1 MLSLSNDRRPQEI
14 LMNLFSLLRPVAVLL
29 LAAGSVSFSASASGE
44 ERDYR
49 SHSTAV
55 LDLATGD
62 FVATG
67 NGTHL
72 GKYTESGNVS
82 IVGGAFPVFLVA
94 GSATLTDKSGDE
106 LWVDITGMLDFSTG
120 TITGTITFVGG
131 KGRFEEATGSA
142 SVVALFETDG
152 LTATIAVVVA
162 GTIDF

>member
-1 MLSLSNDRRPQEI
+1 
-14 LMNLFSLLRPVAVLL
+14 MNLFHLLRPVAVLL
-29 LAAGSVSFSASASGE
+29 VAVVSATFSARASGE

-55 LDLATGD
+55 LSLGTGD
-62 FVATG
+62 FVAAG

-106 LWVDITGMLDFSTG
+106 LCVEIDGVLDFSTG
-120 TITGTITFVGG
+120 TIIGTISFVGAPT
-131 KGRFEEATGSA
+131 GRFENATGSA
-142 SVVALFETDG
+142 SVVAPFVTDG
-152 LTATIAVVVA
+152 VTATIDVVVE
-162 GTIDF
+162 GTIDY

>member
-1 MLSLSNDRRPQEI
+1 
-14 LMNLFSLLRPVAVLL
+14 MNLFHLLRPVVVLL
-29 LAAGSVSFSASASGE
+29 VAVGSVIFSARASGE

-62 FVATG
+62 FVAAG

-82 IVGGAFPVFLVA
+82 IVGGGFPVFLVA

-106 LWVDITGMLDFSTG
+106 LCVEITGVLDFSTG
-120 TITGTITFVGG
+120 TITGTITFVGAPT
-131 KGRFEEATGSA
+131 GRFVDASGSA
-142 SVVALFETDG
+142 SVVAPFETDG
-152 LTATIAVVVA
+152 VTATIAVVVE
-162 GTIDF
+162 GTIDY